1 MITELEL
8 ISVGYRE
15 LNNSKVWAK
24 PIGFMIFGFEF
35 EKQEISLWFI
45 SAGTGEKLLWSLEKV
60 NSLNDLKYYEHYN
73 RGLGKGLTE
82 HTEFEFLSPLEIAR
96 FQLGVK

>member
-8 ISVGYRE
+8 ISFGYRE

-24 PIGFMIFGFEF
+24 PIGFMIFIFEF
-35 EKQEISLWFI
+35 EKQEISLWFK
-45 SAGTGEKLLWSLEKV
+45 SAGTKDKLIWNSEKV
-60 NSLNDLKYYEHYN
+60 ESLIDLKCYEHYN
-73 RGLGKGLTE
+73 QGLGKGSCQ
-82 HTEFEFLSPLEIAR
+82 TEFEFLNPLEIAR